1 MISFLDALPLPALFD
16 WAWTFIQPEYE
27 LFRLVKKG
35 DHASVAAYL
44 LQHSTEQIQAAA
56 AYTDSAGRSPLIAS
70 CREGHVECLHLMLQ
84 HPVLHAMFAMHAD
97 GNGNTLLHHA
107 CFQGHPEVVRYL
119 LQQNVVAS
127 RLNHRFQSPLDV
139 ARAGY
144 YDEEELAPS
153 RFLTCVDM
161 LEQRCTIFEGWVYE
175 STDNIASNIL
185 GTSSLQS
192 WKRRYCVVL
201 ETALRS
207 HVEMVLYGYT
217 GQKGHPTDWT
227 RSRTPCSLVLARLD
241 DAISF
246 HSKQKI
252 FNSKQFAFSLPC
264 RKKCMENPVTDVHS
278 VGTFASM
285 EFAAVDALGYEAW
298 STFFVQRTSSTTQPL
313 TIPVVA
319 RPPAA
324 AAPYQPSAPSIES
337 IHFEEIVQPAAASV
351 TVSAPS
357 ARSTPS
363 SAITEQPKSATQTD
377 ECVVCFDGPIEA
389 VCVPCG
395 HHAMCMDCASTVI
408 DSGAECPV
416 CRATLREV
424 IKLYRA

>member
-1 MISFLDALPLPALFD
+1 
-16 WAWTFIQPEYE
+16 
-27 LFRLVKKG
+27 
-35 DHASVAAYL
+35 
-44 LQHSTEQIQAAA
+44 
-56 AYTDSAGRSPLIAS
+56 
-70 CREGHVECLHLMLQ
+70 MLQ

-153 RFLTCVDM
+153 RFLTCVRSV
-161 LEQRCTIFEGWVYE
+161 LF
-175 STDNIASNIL
+175 N
-185 GTSSLQS
+185 SLTTTLVPIS
-192 WKRRYCVVL
+192 YCVVL
-201 ETALRS
+201 ETALPS

-298 STFFVQRTSSTTQPL
+298 STFFVVCSFL
-313 TIPVVA
+313 VTIT
-319 RPPAA
+319 
-324 AAPYQPSAPSIES
+324 
-337 IHFEEIVQPAAASV
+337 AS
-351 TVSAPS
+351 
-357 ARSTPS
+357 
-363 SAITEQPKSATQTD
+363 QT
-377 ECVVCFDGPIEA
+377 
-389 VCVPCG
+389 
-395 HHAMCMDCASTVI
+395 
-408 DSGAECPV
+408 
-416 CRATLREV
+416 L
-424 IKLYRA
+424 